1 LNGKEKLKMS
11 ELSERHPLAPESDKG
26 RLGKGSP
33 QKSQVAARLIRRLRD
48 KGIPYS
54 KPHPYP
60 LGKAGLFPKKVLL
73 GPGRIGGY
81 LEAETDEYIAQKIAA
96 VPAATEDADTPTTT
110 KCAHAAPA
118 RTV

>member
-1 LNGKEKLKMS
+1 M
-11 ELSERHPLAPESDKG
+11 
-26 RLGKGSP
+26 
-33 QKSQVAARLIRRLRD
+33 ARLIPPDLLKPL
-48 KGIPYS
+48 KGITYS
-54 KPHPYP
+54 RAH
-60 LGKAGLFPKKVLL
+60 LARLERAGRFPKKVLL